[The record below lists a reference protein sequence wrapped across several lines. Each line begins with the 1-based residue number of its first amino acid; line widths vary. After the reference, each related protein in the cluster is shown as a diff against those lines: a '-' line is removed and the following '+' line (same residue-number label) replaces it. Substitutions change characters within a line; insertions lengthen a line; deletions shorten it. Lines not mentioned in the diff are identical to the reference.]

1 MSAAP
6 LPSSIQMIRRE
17 GWAEFVFGQPH
28 ASLLPVQAMQQAAQ
42 AVFRECG
49 SDPLAYGAPEGV
61 WPLLEWQRRR
71 TETLE
76 GLTLSRGEII
86 GTSGN
91 SQGLDEVCTL
101 FTAPG
106 DIVFVESPTYHLALK
121 TLRDHHLELRPI
133 PIDDEGILVDHLEA
147 ALDALRIQGRRARA
161 LYTIPT
167 FHNPT
172 GALLPLARRQR
183 LVALAE
189 RHDLLLIEDD
199 VYRELWF
206 DAPPP
211 PSLFALAPRGRVI
224 RLGSYSKTLAPGLRL
239 GFVTCSAGQAL
250 QFADDGVRDS
260 GGAPSFAMGMM
271 VATLC
276 QAGGFDAHLASLRQS
291 LRERRDALLAALDDG
306 LPAGCSITRP
316 GGGYFVWLT
325 LPPTVTV
332 AALLPAAERH
342 RVSFVPGTAVCID
355 GRGQQQLRLAFSLL
369 TPEEMAD
376 GVRRIAA
383 AIADVS

>member
-1 MSAAP
+1 VTGMP
-6 LPSSIQMIRRE
+6 LPSSTQMALRE

-28 ASLLPVQAMQQAAQ
+28 PSLLPVTAMQQAAHE
-42 AVFRECG
+42 AFREFG
-49 SDPLAYGAPEGV
+49 SAPLAYGAPEGV
-61 WPLLEWQRRR
+61 WPLLEWQRQR
-71 TETLE
+71 TALHEQID
-76 GLTLSRGEII
+76 LSRGEII
-86 GTSGN
+86 GTAGN

-121 TLRDHHLELRPI
+121 TLRDHQLELRPI
-133 PIDDEGILVDHLEA
+133 PIDDEGIQIDRLEA
-147 ALDALRIQGRRARA
+147 ALEALQAEGRRARA

-172 GALLPLARRQR
+172 GALLPLARRQQ

-189 RHDLLLIEDD
+189 QHDLLVIEDD

-239 GFVTCSAGQAL
+239 GFVTCSAAQA
-250 QFADDGVRDS
+250 QRFADDGVRDS

-276 QAGGFDAHLASLRQS
+276 GSGGFDAHLASLRQS
-291 LRERRDALLAALDDG
+291 LRERRDALLAALDG
-306 LPAGCSITRP
+306 ELPAGCRVTAP

-325 LPPTVTV
+325 LPAAVTV
-332 AALLPAAERH
+332 AALMPAAERH

-355 GRGQQQLRLAFSLL
+355 GRGQHQIRLAFSLL